1 MKKPIILLFIIIT
14 IQFFFG
20 CSHNSK
26 SPESLLASFRENLE
40 KLHKSDLSSISQALD
55 NYRNNFSNVTP
66 EIKDSAFIDYRGFF
80 YDVINSYYQIFW
92 NNQNLVNKLNS
103 NKNDDPEVL
112 QLKKE
117 LDKNG
122 LRLSKTEG
130 GYYIDEQPNFLY
142 NNFKDYVTQSIK
154 EFLLIRSKELDEGF
168 SENSKLLISFKSL
181 GDRIVTWENYLNKF
195 PASPLS
201 AEAKFSYH
209 LYLNTFI
216 TGLDNSPVAIDENL
230 LPEIKNVYSDYIRE
244 NKNTESGKIVE
255 KFYSIVSKNNF
266 HLTTDLDDFYEEN
279 QIESMKGMEPPTR

>member
-14 IQFFFG
+14 IQLFFG
-20 CSHNSK
+20 CGHNSK
-26 SPESLLASFRENLE
+26 SPESLLASFLENLE

-66 EIKDSAFIDYRGFF
+66 EIKDSAFIDYRSFF
-80 YDVINSYYQIFW
+80 YDVINSYYEIFW
-92 NNQNLVNKLNS
+92 NNQSLVNKLNS

-216 TGLDNSPVAIDENL
+216 TGLDNSPVAIDDNL

-266 HLTTDLDDFYEEN
+266 HLTADLDDFYEEN